1 MTQTEKKI
9 SMEEEVIKVNIS
21 ISDEGV
27 VYIDKITADMEALN
41 ESIDNNSVLM
51 YCQSENGFNIMYE
64 NYKAYLINSGATV
77 SMIHKKLDFVKFLYQ
92 NQQNLAKE
100 AVGSVLRII
109 ESASKILGISMAE
122 TYHKIVER
130 LNYLEHDQD

>member
-64 NYKAYLINSGATV
+64 NYKAYLIDSGATV

-122 TYHKIVER
+122 TYHNIVER
-130 LNYLEHDQD
+130 LNYLEHD